1 MSRSKNEA
9 EICVIG
15 LCTGGNESNQCSCK
29 MPNTLQPTFLEIFWL
44 FCIACLARRCLCIF
58 EFRFPLHFLLH
69 FVCLGSVFSVQAL
82 CLVRYDWQFP
92 DNVGREQG
100 LSLLWFKIFRLS
112 FLLFSAVTPQTL
124 PIINLI
130 MDHLRKVQ
138 SPYLCC
144 TIKYTHMAGSD
155 FVPKASQLMDGMCVY

>member
-1 MSRSKNEA
+1 MSRSKNEEKYVYLA
-9 EICVIG
+9 FVQEA
-15 LCTGGNESNQCSCK
+15 TNQTNAAVK

-100 LSLLWFKIFRLS
+100 LSLLWFQIFRPP